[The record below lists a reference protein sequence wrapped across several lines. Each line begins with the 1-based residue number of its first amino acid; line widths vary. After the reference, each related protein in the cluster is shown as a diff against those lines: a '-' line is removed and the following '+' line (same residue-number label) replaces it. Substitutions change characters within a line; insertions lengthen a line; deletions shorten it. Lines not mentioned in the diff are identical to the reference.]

1 MAATAAA
8 TAAAAAATTVAAAGD
23 AAIGKLPRRK
33 LGLAS
38 PATAA
43 RRCPAAHRRLRWA
56 ANRTDGLG
64 QPRLAAAPLPRRV
77 PMLSPTCAAATDSP
91 VGTMEL
97 DVVETAQPN
106 SRIRLDVTV
115 PSKICREMY
124 DGILKEFSKQAKIPG
139 FRPGKRIPEQ
149 VLTNYYGQTSLNS
162 ATVEAV
168 LKASLPEAMSSVA
181 GRALKESEHIVSK
194 WDDLC
199 AAFSPSEPLS
209 FAVAVDIAPEV
220 KWVSEKAYA
229 NLTVQVPYQEVP
241 VEAAVDDELRSRVKD
256 LGSLAVSTTT
266 GLQMGNVA
274 IIDISATRINDDGT
288 AGEKILSA
296 EQKGFQLDTEDLR
309 FLLPGFVEALLGLE
323 RGESRTFDLSF
334 PGTWQQEALR
344 GVPARFTAHCKE
356 LFLRIL
362 PELNDELAPKLVEG
376 ATTLDQVREVLF
388 LKHCNE
394 GERAKRAATQEA
406 LMSELAKVTVIDV
419 PNSLLEEQGRQLYAA
434 KLIELQASGRMTKE
448 QVTSLSSQEMV
459 TNYLRAQKDMITNV
473 VKQTLAVAEIY
484 KLETLS
490 FAEEELKA
498 EIENATEE
506 FKRYNQEYDEGR
518 LREQATEM
526 LEGAKVLDWLLEHA
540 TITYA

>member
-1 MAATAAA
+1 
-8 TAAAAAATTVAAAGD
+8 
-23 AAIGKLPRRK
+23 
-33 LGLAS
+33 
-38 PATAA
+38 
-43 RRCPAAHRRLRWA
+43 
-56 ANRTDGLG
+56 
-64 QPRLAAAPLPRRV
+64 
-77 PMLSPTCAAATDSP
+77 MLLPTCAAATDSP
-91 VGTMEL
+91 VGTLEL

-115 PSKICREMY
+115 PSKVCRDMY

-149 VLTNYYGQTSLNS
+149 VLTNYYGQTALNS
-162 ATVEAV
+162 ASVEAV

-256 LGSLAVSTTT
+256 LGSLAVSTAL

-274 IIDISATRINDDGT
+274 IIDISAAQIKDDGT

-296 EQKGFQLDTEDLR
+296 EQKASEPMLALIVGFQLDTEDLR

-323 RGESRTFDLSF
+323 RGESRIFDLSF
-334 PGTWQQEALR
+334 PDTWQQEALR
-344 GVPARFTAHCKE
+344 AHVK
-356 LFLRIL
+356 LHAVSI
-362 PELNDELAPKLVEG
+362 PQDEEF
-376 ATTLDQVREVLF
+376 DWEVLF
-388 LKHCNE
+388 LKHRNE
-394 GERAKRAATQEA
+394 RERAKRAATQEA
-406 LMSELAKVTVIDV
+406 LMSELAKVTIIDV

-459 TNYLRAQKDMITNV
+459 TNYLRAQKDLITNV

-484 KLETLS
+484 KLEALS

>member
-1 MAATAAA
+1 MAAA
-8 TAAAAAATTVAAAGD
+8 TVAPAAAATVAAAGD
-23 AAIGKLPRRK
+23 AAFQKLPRRK

-43 RRCPAAHRRLRWA
+43 RRCPDAHRRLRWA
-56 ANRTDGLG
+56 AHRTAGLG

-77 PMLSPTCAAATDSP
+77 PMLSPTRAAATDSP
-91 VGTMEL
+91 VGTLEL
-97 DVVETAQPN
+97 DVVETLQPN

-115 PSKICREMY
+115 PSKVCRDMY

-149 VLTNYYGQTSLNS
+149 VLTNYYGQTALNS
-162 ATVEAV
+162 ASVEAV

-229 NLTVQVPYQEVP
+229 NLTVQVPYQEVT

-256 LGSLAVSTTT
+256 LGSLAVATTS

-334 PGTWQQEALR
+334 PDTWQQEALR
-344 GVPARFTAHCKE
+344 GLLLQAAHV
-356 LFLRIL
+356 
-362 PELNDELAPKLVEG
+362 KLHTGSIPQNEEF
-376 ATTLDQVREVLF
+376 DWEVLF
-388 LKHCNE
+388 LKYRNE

-406 LMSELAKVTVIDV
+406 LMSELAKVTIIDV

-459 TNYLRAQKDMITNV
+459 NNYLRAQKDMITNV

-506 FKRYNQEYDEGR
+506 FKRYNQEYDESR
-518 LREQATEM
+518 LQEQATEM
-526 LEGAKVLDWLLEHA
+526 LEGAKVLEWLLEHA